1 MFYNFLFY
9 LFERKYILDEM
20 VYVWI
25 LFDIFNFDYFVS
37 FFFYIDNLFMCYFN
51 FKNEW
56 NVYKLFWLFLEL
68 KRLFYGM

>member
-9 LFERKYILDEM
+9 LFERKYLLDEM

-37 FFFYIDNLFMCYFN
+37 FFFYIDNLVMCYFN
-51 FKNEW
+51 FKN
-56 NVYKLFWLFLEL
+56 V
-68 KRLFYGM
+68 

>member
-9 LFERKYILDEM
+9 LFERKYLLDEM

-37 FFFYIDNLFMCYFN
+37 FFFFILIIWLCVILVLRMCEMIISCFGYF
-51 FKNEW
+51 
-56 NVYKLFWLFLEL
+56 
-68 KRLFYGM
+68 

>member
-9 LFERKYILDEM
+9 LFERKYLLDDM

-37 FFFYIDNLFMCYFN
+37 FFFYIDNLVMCYFN
-51 FKNEW
+51 VKN
-56 NVYKLFWLFLEL
+56 V
-68 KRLFYGM
+68 

>member
-9 LFERKYILDEM
+9 LFERKYLLDEM

-51 FKNEW
+51 FKN
-56 NVYKLFWLFLEL
+56 V
-68 KRLFYGM
+68 